1 MAKKISDMKQYVAE
15 LMANGAKPVFYAK
28 TARISARPGIPGE
41 KITTTLANGHQ
52 ETVNVA
58 KAGDMV
64 ATNPGG
70 EQYVIKAETFKKKY
84 EIDPDNPK
92 VFRPKGGAQ
101 QFLQLNEDIDFV
113 APWGEDMH
121 MKSGDFINVTDR
133 EKGDIYGIAKKEFFD
148 TYGQCTPD
156 GKLLPQVKTLP
167 GIKYDARA
175 GNMYEQIQKML
186 DIANKENS
194 FVYES
199 LNGTLLVV
207 EPGMSVD
214 DAMNLLDEIR
224 SGKKKTIFYNSVLD
238 YLASRD
244 VKHVANIIEEITQD
258 NDIVVSNI
266 QGTVFR
272 AFKGMNAED
281 VLNAFEAVK
290 KIEELRFASQKL
302 QKDQTSS
309 MQMGQ
314 YLQNQNDNR

>member
-15 LMANGAKPVFYAK
+15 LMANGVKPVFYAK

-52 ETVNVA
+52 ETSNVVQD
-58 KAGDMV
+58 GDMI

-101 QFLQLNEDIDFV
+101 QFLQLSEDIDFV

-156 GKLLPQVKTLP
+156 GKLLPKIAP
-167 GIKYDARA
+167 NMAR
-175 GNMYEQIQKML
+175 
-186 DIANKENS
+186 
-194 FVYES
+194 
-199 LNGTLLVV
+199 
-207 EPGMSVD
+207 GM
-214 DAMNLLDEIR
+214 
-224 SGKKKTIFYNSVLD
+224 
-238 YLASRD
+238 
-244 VKHVANIIEEITQD
+244 
-258 NDIVVSNI
+258 
-266 QGTVFR
+266 
-272 AFKGMNAED
+272 
-281 VLNAFEAVK
+281 
-290 KIEELRFASQKL
+290 
-302 QKDQTSS
+302 
-309 MQMGQ
+309 
-314 YLQNQNDNR
+314 